1 MADARAGGGGYE
13 KKDANVRLLAWL
25 LAGLLGAT
33 SLVVAL
39 TGLLTRH
46 LVQREAR
53 KSPVPS
59 TLAGT
64 RSDVPPEPRL
74 QNSPFDDLKRLQAE
88 EEKALSSYGWVDRKA
103 GIARIPI
110 ERALEIASQGG
121 LPPAPAPPVPDSP
134 KGKMR

>member
-1 MADARAGGGGYE
+1 
-13 KKDANVRLLAWL
+13 
-25 LAGLLGAT
+25 
-33 SLVVAL
+33 
-39 TGLLTRH
+39 
-46 LVQREAR
+46 
-53 KSPVPS
+53 
-59 TLAGT
+59 
-64 RSDVPPEPRL
+64 VPPEPRL